1 MKSRTARTLLSLFV
15 PGGVLLVAALL
26 LAHVPAAHVT
36 APYAAS
42 FLLWTALVAAL
53 VMAWRFRSSR
63 VVFGVV
69 VLFLADRGLIILS
82 HASPHSASIAFG
94 LLAFLI
100 PLNLIFFSVI
110 GESGLTLPS
119 IGSGIGI
126 VAVQAIAVAML
137 ARPENIE
144 FARWVRHAYLP
155 RELFSWTPLPQ
166 FALLAFAAAIAWLG
180 MRMSLL
186 RKPVDTAFFWASCAA
201 FAGLNSASPGGA
213 SSLYLATGVLA
224 FGAALVETSYQLAFH
239 DELTG
244 LPGRRAFN
252 QELLALEDTYSIAMV
267 DVDHFKRFNDTFGHD
282 TGDQVLRMVAWRLA
296 QVGGGGRT
304 FRFGGEE
311 FAIVFPARSAPDCLD
326 HLEEIRQAIARAS
339 FMVRGPDR
347 SQRRRGER
355 RYTKPGRRPVGSART
370 RTAVTVSMGVAESSA
385 RLNTPE
391 RVIEAADQALYRAKD
406 NGRNRVEHAGAV
418 RRPQAV
424 GTNP

>member
-1 MKSRTARTLLSLFV
+1 M
-15 PGGVLLVAALL
+15 AALL

-53 VMAWRFRSSR
+53 VMAWRFHSSR
-63 VVFGVV
+63 VVFAVM
-69 VLFLADRGLIILS
+69 VLFLADRGVNMLPHS
-82 HASPHSASIAFG
+82 SPHSANIAFG
-94 LLAFLI
+94 LLALLV

-126 VAVQAIAVAML
+126 ISVQAIAIAVL

-144 FARWVRHAYLP
+144 FARWSRHAYFP
-155 RELFSWTPLPQ
+155 RELFAWTPLPQ
-166 FALLAFAAAIAWLG
+166 IALLVFTAAIAWLG

-186 RKPVDTAFFWASCAA
+186 RKPVDTAFFWESLAA
-201 FAGLNSASPGGA
+201 FFAMNAAAPGGA
-213 SSLYLATGVLA
+213 SSLYLATGVLTFA
-224 FGAALVETSYQLAFH
+224 AALVETSYLLAFH

-252 QELLALEDTYSIAMV
+252 QALLALEDAYSIAMV

-282 TGDQVLRMVAWRLA
+282 TGDQVLRMVARRLA
-296 QVGGGGRT
+296 EVGGGGRA

-311 FAIVFPARSAPDCLD
+311 FAIVFPGRSAADCLE
-326 HLEEIRQAIARAS
+326 HLEDVRQAIARSS

-355 RYTKPGRRPVGSART
+355 RYTKPGRRPVGRAST
-370 RTAVTVSMGVAESSA
+370 RTAVTVSMGVAECTV

-391 RVIEAADQALYRAKD
+391 HVIEAADQALYRAKD
-406 NGRNRVEHAGAV
+406 NGRNRVERAGAV
-418 RRPQAV
+418 MRKNEAAAAR
-424 GTNP
+424 N